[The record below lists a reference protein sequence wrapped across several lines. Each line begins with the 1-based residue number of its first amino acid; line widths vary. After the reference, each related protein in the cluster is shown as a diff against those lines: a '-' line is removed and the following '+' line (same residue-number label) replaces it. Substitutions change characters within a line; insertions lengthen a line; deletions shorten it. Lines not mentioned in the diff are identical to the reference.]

1 MLSVY
6 STYPYRFFY
15 FYLIFHLYYR
25 SHYQNKNQKNSTV
38 HYQVGENIKH
48 PTFGDGTIEQIQ
60 QDNRSVKLHI
70 RFKNETK
77 IIDQSWLLKTK
88 GLLVR
93 YANATAATHAMAL
106 LTAADKPIMLYTGRY
121 TT

>member
-1 MLSVY
+1 MRHNYDKVLKNPIHDKTVPLRD
-6 STYPYRFFY
+6 TYRREQAY
-15 FYLIFHLYYR
+15 
-25 SHYQNKNQKNSTV
+25 KNQKNSTV
-38 HYQVGENIKH
+38 HYQVGEKIKH

-88 GLLVR
+88 YKNTR
-93 YANATAATHAMAL
+93 
-106 LTAADKPIMLYTGRY
+106 LT
-121 TT
+121 